1 MNMPVL
7 KTEAVDRGATSRR
20 PPRWCGS
27 ARRKPSFVKATLL
40 PMLGAIAA
48 RVVPP
53 LVMLALLLA
62 VWQILCM
69 QPGATLPSPTKIWT
83 EAYDLIVDPF
93 FVAGPQDIGLG
104 WRVLTSLQRVAI
116 GYGLAGLIGIMLGT
130 IIGQSVWAM
139 RGLDPIFQM
148 LRTISPLA
156 WLPISLA
163 AFRDSQPSAIFVIFI
178 TAVWPIIINTA
189 VGIRNIPQDYR
200 NVAAV
205 LRLNHLEFF
214 CKIMIPSAAPYIFT
228 GLRIGIG
235 LSWLAIVAAEMLT
248 GGVGIG
254 FFIWDAWNS
263 SRLSD
268 IVVALV
274 YIGVVGFVLDRIVAG
289 IATIV
294 TRGTSRQLKERSMT
308 PYLKIDHVDKIL
320 HARLARDRGAAS
332 DITLTIEQGEYV
344 SIIGHSGCGKITL
357 LNIVAGLMPV
367 TQRGGAAGEPGGQ
380 RARPRPRRRVPE
392 PFAAAVAHRL
402 RQRPARR
409 GQGVRRPSA
418 ARRARMNGRCTISS
432 SCRWRTP
439 RTSGRR
445 KSPAA

>member
-1 MNMPVL
+1 MNMPVRKSEALSIASPAAPAEVLRL
-7 KTEAVDRGATSRR
+7 KVA
-20 PPRWCGS
+20 
-27 ARRKPSFVKATLL
+27 KPSFWQTRLVPA
-40 PMLGAIAA
+40 LGAFAA
-48 RVVPP
+48 RTLPP
-53 LVMLALLLA
+53 LVMLVMILT

-69 QPGATLPSPTKIWT
+69 KPGATLPAPSKIWT

-116 GYGLAGLIGIMLGT
+116 GYGFAGLVGILLGT

-139 RGLDPIFQM
+139 RGLDPIFQV

-178 TAVWPIIINTA
+178 TSVWPIIINTA

-214 CKIMIPSAAPYIFT
+214 WKVMIPSAAPYIFT

-263 SRLSD
+263 SRLPD

-274 YIGVVGFVLDRIVAG
+274 YIGLVGFILDRIVAG
-289 IATIV
+289 IAVIV
-294 TRGTSRQLKERSMT
+294 TRGT
-308 PYLKIDHVDKIL
+308 
-320 HARLARDRGAAS
+320 AA
-332 DITLTIEQGEYV
+332 
-344 SIIGHSGCGKITL
+344 
-357 LNIVAGLMPV
+357 N
-367 TQRGGAAGEPGGQ
+367 
-380 RARPRPRRRVPE
+380 
-392 PFAAAVAHRL
+392 
-402 RQRPARR
+402 
-409 GQGVRRPSA
+409 
-418 ARRARMNGRCTISS
+418 
-432 SCRWRTP
+432 
-439 RTSGRR
+439 
-445 KSPAA
+445 

>member
-1 MNMPVL
+1 MNMPML
-7 KTEAVDRGATSRR
+7 KTAPETSATVATVAEVLRLE
-20 PPRWCGS
+20 P
-27 ARRKPSFVKATLL
+27 AKPSFLKTRLL
-40 PMLGAIAA
+40 PALNSLAA
-48 RVVPP
+48 TVLPP
-53 LVMLALLLA
+53 LVMLLLILA

-69 QPGATLPSPTKIWT
+69 KPGATLPAPTKIWE

-116 GYGLAGLIGIMLGT
+116 GYGFAGLIGILLGT
-130 IIGQSVWAM
+130 VIGQSVWAM
-139 RGLDPIFQM
+139 RGLDPIFQV

-178 TAVWPIIINTA
+178 TSVWPIIINTA

-205 LRLNHLEFF
+205 LRLNPLEFF
-214 CKIMIPSAAPYIFT
+214 AKIMIPSAAPYIFT

-274 YIGVVGFVLDRIVAG
+274 YIGMVGFILDRLVAFV
-289 IATIV
+289 ATIV
-294 TRGTSRQLKERSMT
+294 TRGT
-308 PYLKIDHVDKIL
+308 
-320 HARLARDRGAAS
+320 AA
-332 DITLTIEQGEYV
+332 
-344 SIIGHSGCGKITL
+344 
-357 LNIVAGLMPV
+357 N
-367 TQRGGAAGEPGGQ
+367 
-380 RARPRPRRRVPE
+380 
-392 PFAAAVAHRL
+392 
-402 RQRPARR
+402 
-409 GQGVRRPSA
+409 
-418 ARRARMNGRCTISS
+418 
-432 SCRWRTP
+432 
-439 RTSGRR
+439 
-445 KSPAA
+445 

>member
-1 MNMPVL
+1 MNMPLRKTATADVAAAAAAAVADVL
-7 KTEAVDRGATSRR
+7 RLT
-20 PPRWCGS
+20 PP
-27 ARRKPSFVKATLL
+27 KPSYLKVRLVPQLTEL
-40 PMLGAIAA
+40 AA
-48 RVVPP
+48 RVIPP
-53 LVMLALLLA
+53 LVMLTLILT

-69 QPGATLPSPTKIWT
+69 KPGATLPAPSKIWS

-116 GYGLAGLIGIMLGT
+116 GYGLAGIIGILLGT

-139 RGLDPIFQM
+139 RGLDPVFQV

-178 TAVWPIIINTA
+178 TSVWPIIINTA

-205 LRLNHLEFF
+205 VRLNHLEFF
-214 CKIMIPSAAPYIFT
+214 WKIMIPSAAPYIFT

-274 YIGVVGFVLDRIVAG
+274 YIGMVGFILDRLVAF

-294 TRGTSRQLKERSMT
+294 TRGT
-308 PYLKIDHVDKIL
+308 
-320 HARLARDRGAAS
+320 AA
-332 DITLTIEQGEYV
+332 
-344 SIIGHSGCGKITL
+344 
-357 LNIVAGLMPV
+357 N
-367 TQRGGAAGEPGGQ
+367 
-380 RARPRPRRRVPE
+380 
-392 PFAAAVAHRL
+392 
-402 RQRPARR
+402 
-409 GQGVRRPSA
+409 
-418 ARRARMNGRCTISS
+418 
-432 SCRWRTP
+432 
-439 RTSGRR
+439 
-445 KSPAA
+445 